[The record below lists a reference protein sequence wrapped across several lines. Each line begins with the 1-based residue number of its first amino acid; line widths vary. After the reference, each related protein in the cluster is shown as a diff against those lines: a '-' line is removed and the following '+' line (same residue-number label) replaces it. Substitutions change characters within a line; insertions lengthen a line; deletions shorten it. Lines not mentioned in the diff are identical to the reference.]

1 MSELTQF
8 DELPPLHPQV
18 GARSRAVVEGQVSRA
33 EVTRASRRGH
43 RTTEFWL
50 VAAAV
55 IAPVALV
62 LAGADR
68 RAVRE
73 IAIGGGL
80 AAAGYALG
88 RSYVKGSMVRARA
101 GR

>member
-1 MSELTQF
+1 MNELTQF
-8 DELPPLHPQV
+8 DELTPLHPQV
-18 GARSRAVVEGQVSRA
+18 GSRSRAVVEGRA
-33 EVTRASRRGH
+33 ARTDVVRASRRGH

-55 IAPVALV
+55 AAPVALV

-88 RSYVKGSMVRARA
+88 RSYVKGSVVRARA

>member
-8 DELPPLHPQV
+8 DELTPLQPH
-18 GARSRAVVEGQVSRA
+18 GVSRSA
-33 EVTRASRRGH
+33 MRPRVTRSDVTRAGRRGH

-50 VAAAV
+50 VAAV
-55 IAPVALV
+55 IAGPVALA
-62 LAGADR
+62 LAGIDR
-68 RAVRE
+68 RQLRD

-88 RSYVKGSMVRARA
+88 RSYVKASVVRTR
-101 GR
+101 

>member
-8 DELPPLHPQV
+8 DELAPLHPHV
-18 GARSRAVVEGQVSRA
+18 GARSRAVMARRA
-33 EVTRASRRGH
+33 MRADVARASQRGH

-50 VAAAV
+50 VAAA
-55 IAPVALV
+55 IAAPVALA
-62 LAGADR
+62 LAGVDR
-68 RAVRE
+68 RQVRG

-88 RSYVKGSMVRARA
+88 RSYVKGSMVRER
-101 GR
+101 GRR